1 MMTTKM
7 MVIGSIDHTR
17 KEVSE
22 TSFLSNQLWIEIPI
36 SPPMPRATNP
46 EEKYFLH
53 LDMIGL
59 KWVRLLPRVK
69 DYSADP
75 AQAILKQY

>member
-1 MMTTKM
+1 MMTTKI
-7 MVIGSIDHTR
+7 VVFGSVVHTR

-22 TSFLSNQLWIEIPI
+22 TSLLSNQLWFEIRI
-36 SPPMPRATNP
+36 SPTIPRATNP
-46 EEKYFLH
+46 KEKYFLH

-59 KWVRLLPRVK
+59 KWVRLPPRVK

>member
-7 MVIGSIDHTR
+7 VVFGFVVHKH

>member
-7 MVIGSIDHTR
+7 VVFGSVVHKH
-17 KEVSE
+17 KEVSSE
-22 TSFLSNQLWIEIPI
+22 TSLLSNQLWTEIRI

-53 LDMIGL
+53 
-59 KWVRLLPRVK
+59 
-69 DYSADP
+69 
-75 AQAILKQY
+75 